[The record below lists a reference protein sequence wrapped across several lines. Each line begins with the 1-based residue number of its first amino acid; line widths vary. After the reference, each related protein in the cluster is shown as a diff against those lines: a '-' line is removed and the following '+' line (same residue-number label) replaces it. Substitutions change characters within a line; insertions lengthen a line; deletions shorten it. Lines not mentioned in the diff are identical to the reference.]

1 VPISMNSQVDKRQAL
16 QMEVSLRNSWVDKE

>member
-16 QMEVSLRNSWVDKE
+16 RMEVSLMNSWVDKE